1 MADFDFSQAN
11 GTTLEAIDSK
21 WAGDSS
27 EMVTGSGHLLSASGR
42 VWFENAARFEDGQG
56 ADQSVGAVI
65 SWNGNGYARLF
76 LQRNGSQVGY
86 GIEANGTNVSISRN
100 GSYGNQA
107 AHGGTPTAAPF
118 ELEAEIVAGE
128 VFALYNGV
136 AVVSFD
142 DGTPLTGGYPGL
154 GLYAAGSQGN
164 VGFDSWTDGEG
175 AASGPVLSAD
185 QSDGADTLS
194 AVVVVLTGVSAT
206 QADGADV
213 QSAVVVLAL
222 ALAATQDDGADVQ
235 AATASAALALSADQT
250 EDADQQTA
258 TVGGSGL
265 VADLLEDADGQ
276 TATVT
281 AVVHAEASQQ
291 DGADAQAS
299 TVGGLV
305 QIGATQTEEPDAQ
318 LAEVIGSGPGI
329 VADLADGPD
338 VLVADAAVRVVASA
352 AQLEDEDA
360 QVAAVGLGINA
371 GLSITELADSMT
383 AEAALVVLAGLD
395 AIELPDT
402 QVASLVHGDVIQYAR
417 APDGPGY
424 LPSAQTINRPS
435 TPNTARPG
443 TTDMRRP

>member
-136 AVVSFD
+136 AIVSYD
-142 DGTPLTGGYPGL
+142 DPTPLTGGYPGL

-164 VGFDSWTDGEG
+164 AGFDSWTDGEG

-185 QSDGADTLS
+185 QSDGADTVS
-194 AVVVVLTGVSAT
+194 AVVVVLTGLSAT
-206 QADGADV
+206 QADGADA

-235 AATASAALALSADQT
+235 AATASAALALAADQT
-250 EDADQQTA
+250 EDVDQQTA
-258 TVGGSGL
+258 TVAGAGL
-265 VADLLEDADGQ
+265 VADQLEEADAQ

-281 AVVHAEASQQ
+281 AVVHIEAGQQ
-291 DGADAQAS
+291 DGADSQAA
-299 TVGGLV
+299 TLGGLV
-305 QIGATQTEEPDAQ
+305 QADAAQVEEPDAL
-318 LAEVIGSGPGI
+318 LAEVSTGGPGI

-338 VLVADAAVRVVASA
+338 VQVAEAALRVVATA
-352 AQLEDEDA
+352 TQLEDDDQ
-360 QVAAVGLGINA
+360 QVASAGLGINL

-383 AEAALVVLAGLD
+383 AEAAAVVLASLD

-402 QVASLVHGDVIQYAR
+402 QLANLVHGDVIQYSR
-417 APDGPGY
+417 APEGPGY
-424 LPSAQTINRPS
+424 LPGIQTINRPG
-435 TPNTARPG
+435 TRDTARPA
-443 TTDMRRP
+443 TTDLRRP